1 MRPQKQINTR
11 YGNMIIFSDDPTISR
26 SLELYGEYCY
36 PEIELILEF
45 VNSTSMFLDIG
56 ANIGTHT
63 VAIAPHVKNVV
74 AFEADVENCDLLRM
88 NCGLQD
94 KKVARKISVNH
105 LALSNRVGETST
117 VFDYGKTHLSNQ
129 GGTDIVMTM
138 LDNIKGFPSVDF
150 IKIDVEGMEYN
161 VLQGAKNTIAYYR
174 PHMLIE
180 MQDSNMNPFV
190 FDLLASMSYNM
201 YWAPCATYNPQNHKH
216 NSENVFG
223 KQHGVLNWLC
233 TPQPID
239 TKLTPVTDRTDN
251 IEKAVNR

>member
-1 MRPQKQINTR
+1 M
-11 YGNMIIFSDDPTISR
+11 DDPTIGR
-26 SLELYGEYCY
+26 SLDVYGEYCY
-36 PEIELILEF
+36 PEMTTILSF
-45 VNSTSMFLDIG
+45 CNQNSLVLDVG

-63 VAIAPHVKNVV
+63 IAIAPHVARVV
-74 AFEADVENCDLLRM
+74 AFEPDPENIDLLSKNAGM
-88 NCGLQD
+88 QD
-94 KKVARKISVNH
+94 PKVSKRIAITPI
-105 LALSNRVGETST
+105 ALGNDVREVGT
-117 VFDYGKTHLSNQ
+117 VFDYGKTKLVDKGNILQ
-129 GGTDIVMTM
+129 TK
-138 LDNIKGFPSVDF
+138 LDNITGFPNVDF
-150 IKIDVEGMEYN
+150 IKIDVEVMEYN

-201 YWAPCATYNPQNHKH
+201 YWAPCATYNAQNYNH

-239 TKLTPVTDRTDN
+239 TKLTPVTDRTDT
-251 IEKAVNR
+251 IEKAVDR